1 MRRVASFEMTGV
13 GVVKKRRRLAPFEM
27 TGVGVV
33 KKRRW
38 LAALEMTVEWGE
50 ELREAG
56 DGEVAGAIAR
66 ERGAE
71 KAQRDRDKLKMANE
85 KEEERFH
92 REKTRDGGAALSP
105 RTDKE

>member
-1 MRRVASFEMTGV
+1 MWRREEKASACFVRNDGGGYVTRG
-13 GVVKKRRRLAPFEM
+13 GKRRRLAPFEM
-27 TGVGVV
+27 TVG
-33 KKRRW
+33 
-38 LAALEMTVEWGE
+38 WGE

-56 DGEVAGAIAR
+56 DGEVAGAIGR

-92 REKTRDGGAALSP
+92 REKTRDGGAVLSP